1 MAVRLPVKMLM
12 QEDHWSQQARALGL
26 ILRCA
31 GMSAV
36 AYAIRRRKLRTK
48 SRVAAIE
55 ETRSRISGGTIP
67 TLTKKKSSASP

>member
-1 MAVRLPVKMLM
+1 MARIYRVKMLM

-36 AYAIRRRKLRTK
+36 AYAIRRRNCERN
-48 SRVAAIE
+48 RV
-55 ETRSRISGGTIP
+55 
-67 TLTKKKSSASP
+67 